1 MERFQGPYQD
11 FPLTWESMLARNC
24 PLLAKHVAPPS
35 PRHCPSKFSTSSLTS
50 MIYAMDQVQDQ
61 DQAQVLAPTITAT
74 RSLKDAS
81 KTRFPFGSRASKER
95 SARRAVM
102 GTRVPVR
109 PSTHQHS
116 QAATSR
122 VTRGTVA
129 PCCATPT
136 VSALGHHS
144 AAARIAEARR
154 VSACMTRAPRQGT
167 TKVLTSSN
175 ARSTRRASRLLMCLA
190 AYAGLCAMTKGRH
203 VRLLQW
209 GATGSLHNRVAT

>member
-1 MERFQGPYQD
+1 MHPRRGFHSVTMVGCCCCPAAPSACTRPIVGVGATVHLRFH
-11 FPLTWESMLARNC
+11 TNV
-24 PLLAKHVAPPS
+24 LL
-35 PRHCPSKFSTSSLTS
+35 SSLNGTPRCS
-50 MIYAMDQVQDQ
+50 
-61 DQAQVLAPTITAT
+61 
-74 RSLKDAS
+74 
-81 KTRFPFGSRASKER
+81 SRASKER

-116 QAATSR
+116 HPATSR

-144 AAARIAEARR
+144 AAVRIAEARR

-175 ARSTRRASRLLMCLA
+175 ARSTRRASR
-190 AYAGLCAMTKGRH
+190 
-203 VRLLQW
+203 
-209 GATGSLHNRVAT
+209 